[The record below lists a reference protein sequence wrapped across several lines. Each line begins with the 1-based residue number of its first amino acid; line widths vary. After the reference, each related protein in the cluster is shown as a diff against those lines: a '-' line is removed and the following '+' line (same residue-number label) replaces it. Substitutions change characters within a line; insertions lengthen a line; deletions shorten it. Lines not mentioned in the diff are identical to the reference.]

1 MVRGV
6 FASRKE
12 AESTTLTE
20 ALDRY
25 AQEVSSKKKGVY
37 QESRRIENL
46 KLHPLT
52 KRFLST
58 IQGKDIAQ
66 YRDERL
72 QKSS

>member
-6 FASRKE
+6 FVSRKE

-46 KLHPLT
+46 KLHPLA